1 MKATYESCYDEY
13 FSEEAREYYNV
24 LYEYAHLSDNSF
36 AKAHT
41 IAIKSLILSDRYNTI
56 SNDANKLDS
65 IKLGAKTDRQKF
77 FYGRYRILR
86 EIHTHARVL
95 WKAGEENSKTYGN
108 GTL

>member
-1 MKATYESCYDEY
+1 M
-13 FSEEAREYYNV
+13 
-24 LYEYAHLSDNSF
+24 SF
-36 AKAHT
+36 FEKL
-41 IAIKSLILSDRYNTI
+41 KVSL
-56 SNDANKLDS
+56 
-65 IKLGAKTDRQKF
+65 QKF